1 VVHSSWFIFYSR
13 FHCFKS
19 LGDRR
24 PWCNSHTRHV
34 RNPVHP
40 QTPANVPTYHVAR
53 QAHVHSRVLQEFV
66 GALAYTH
73 TSLSHTHEPVC
84 DFRTFRHGCARG
96 TFPRVL
102 RSRLML
108 SSPITERHTRL
119 IVALTGQ
126 PEAILFFSCCD
137 TNSCTDN
144 FDLQYLL
151 PLRISGFAAPLE
163 KSTSAYVR
171 RSELGIRVW
180 MLINVYCEGGF
191 VRMFG
196 GFAVGKRSTKTS
208 FLVRLSTRCCKR
220 SLFVVRNSGC
230 VHLHI

>member
-1 VVHSSWFIFYSR
+1 M
-13 FHCFKS
+13 
-19 LGDRR
+19 
-24 PWCNSHTRHV
+24 

-40 QTPANVPTYHVAR
+40 QTPVNVPTYHVAR

-144 FDLQYLL
+144 FEICSS
-151 PLRISGFAAPLE
+151 ISSHFGFPGFAAPLR
-163 KSTSAYVR
+163 KVTRPTS
-171 RSELGIRVW
+171 
-180 MLINVYCEGGF
+180 GGP
-191 VRMFG
+191 
-196 GFAVGKRSTKTS
+196 
-208 FLVRLSTRCCKR
+208 
-220 SLFVVRNSGC
+220 NSGYAFGC
-230 VHLHI
+230 

>member
-126 PEAILFFSCCD
+126 PEAILFFSCW
-137 TNSCTDN
+137 TRTHARTISK
-144 FDLQYLL
+144 LQYLL
-151 PLRISGFAAPLE
+151 PLPDFRVLRPLSKKVLVPTSGGP
-163 KSTSAYVR
+163 
-171 RSELGIRVW
+171 
-180 MLINVYCEGGF
+180 
-191 VRMFG
+191 
-196 GFAVGKRSTKTS
+196 
-208 FLVRLSTRCCKR
+208 
-220 SLFVVRNSGC
+220 NSGYALGC
-230 VHLHI
+230 